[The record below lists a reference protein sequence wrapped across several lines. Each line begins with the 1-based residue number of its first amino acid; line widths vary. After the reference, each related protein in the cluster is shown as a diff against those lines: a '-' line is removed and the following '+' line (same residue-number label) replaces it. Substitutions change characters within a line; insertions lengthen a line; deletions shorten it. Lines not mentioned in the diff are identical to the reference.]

1 MAATVLIVDD
11 DAQFRSLAARM
22 LTAEGLTI
30 VGEAADGGGGR
41 GVGGAAGVGEG
52 RAAAEALRPDA
63 ALVDVRLPDGDG
75 IALAGELAR
84 LPWSPR
90 VVVVSSEARIA
101 DADRPGPNGTQL
113 PFVAKD
119 DLASA
124 PLHALLGGE

>member
-1 MAATVLIVDD
+1 MTATVLIVDD
-11 DAQFRSLAARM
+11 DAQFRALAARM
-22 LTAEGLTI
+22 LTAEGLTV
-30 VGEAADGGGGR
+30 VGEAADVSQGL
-41 GVGGAAGVGEG
+41 
-52 RAAAEALRPDA
+52 AAAQALRPDA

-90 VVVVSSEARIA
+90 VVVVSTETGAA

-113 PFVAKD
+113 PFVAKE

-124 PLHALLGGE
+124 PLHALLCGE